1 MRAKVGLAKT
11 SRGEAMAE
19 LELLAEGRH
28 SSQQTLL
35 ERYRRCSDW
44 QQASLILSH
53 AVNRGPARRQS
64 PHLTPPPAWLPPT
77 V

>member
-1 MRAKVGLAKT
+1 MRAKVGSANT
-11 SRGEAMAE
+11 RRGEALAE

-28 SSQQTLL
+28 SSQQTLF

-44 QQASLILSH
+44 QQASLILSR
-53 AVNRGPARRQS
+53 ALNRGPARRQGA
-64 PHLTPPPAWLPPT
+64 HLTPPSGWLPPT

>member
-1 MRAKVGLAKT
+1 MRTKVGLAKT
-11 SRGEAMAE
+11 SREEAMAE

-44 QQASLILSH
+44 QQASLILSR
-53 AVNRGPARRQS
+53 ALNRGPARRQGA
-64 PHLTPPPAWLPPT
+64 HLTPPPGWLPPT